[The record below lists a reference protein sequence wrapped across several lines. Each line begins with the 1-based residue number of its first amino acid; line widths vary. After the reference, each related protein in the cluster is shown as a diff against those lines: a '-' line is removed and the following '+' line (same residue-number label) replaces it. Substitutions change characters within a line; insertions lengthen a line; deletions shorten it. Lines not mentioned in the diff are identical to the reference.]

1 MKKWHKWII
10 AVLVSVAIIA
20 AGTVC
25 VYKFY
30 AKDKIEG
37 ALEKAQAVLQ
47 DETLKKEVETFVEEM
62 VESGELDSSQLE
74 GYLVYKEA
82 DSSQS
87 PEPSQEVKPESRSVS
102 APTPTPKPKTLME
115 RIRAAMTAEEF
126 AFAMAMYGKIDVN
139 YCFANYYTDRAAV
152 KKHIKS
158 VLTSSEISRSLEI
171 YGKYSYLLK

>member
-20 AGTVC
+20 AGAVC

-62 VESGELDSSQLE
+62 VASGELDNSQLE

-82 DSSQS
+82 ASSQS
-87 PEPSQEVKPESRSVS
+87 SEPSQEVKPETKSVS
-102 APTPTPKPKTLME
+102 APTQKPKTLME

-152 KKHIKS
+152 KKYIKS